1 MFRSQKRKKV
11 VMQRREKQVE
21 ESKLSLQTLQRNL
34 QILSSQNDFENR
46 YRYLQFLYFSLLGA
60 QNRFG

>member
-1 MFRSQKRKKV
+1 MFRSEKRKKA

-21 ESKLSLQTLQRNL
+21 ESKLSMQKLQRNI
-34 QILSSQNDFENR
+34 QILSPQDDFENR
-46 YRYLQFLYFSLLGA
+46 YRYLQLLYFSLLGA